1 MFKTCNYNDSVIVFH
16 KYIVPL
22 PQDFASWRF
31 PLTLFVIMNKKTAL
45 SHSQEEFER
54 LKDFDIVYLYL
65 ANNSPEDSWKNV
77 IKEYQVV
84 GDNVVHYNLP
94 AEQQVAVENFLGV

>member
-1 MFKTCNYNDSVIVFH
+1 
-16 KYIVPL
+16 
-22 PQDFASWRF
+22 
-31 PLTLFVIMNKKTAL
+31 MNKKTAL

-65 ANNSPEDSWKNV
+65 ANNSPEEFWKNV

-94 AEQQVAVENFLGV
+94 AEQQAAIENFLGVQAFPTYRLIDRKGLVLDVIGFPLNLDKLVGLLERMK